1 MKKIMFF
8 LLISAVAAGLLGSP
22 ALAYD
27 VDADNTS
34 KDGAAMAVDVFAA
47 RPLGFASTVLGSA
60 TFVVSLPF
68 SALGGNVGPAYDRLV
83 ILPARYTFDRPLGAF
98 D

>member
-8 LLISAVAAGLLGSP
+8 LLILAVTAGLLGSP
-22 ALAYD
+22 ALAYS
-27 VDADNTS
+27 ADKDDTS

-68 SALGGNVGPAYDRLV
+68 SALGQNIDSAYR
-83 ILPARYTFDRPLGAF
+83 
-98 D
+98 